1 MAPASRFSSRALTSR
16 VAAAKREEG
25 SAAAVLARAANRLL
39 APVWVRLAARQLRSR
54 IQRART
60 LREQMEVVYGFS
72 YRRLSL
78 GPWQIGPEL
87 AAFLKLVEE
96 LRAETILEIGTGLGG
111 TTVLLTRAAAE
122 DAVVVSVDLPPR
134 PGARALLA
142 AGARGSQQV
151 HCLRADSHAST
162 PETWCRESCTSGK
175 PTFSLSMANPPASV

>member
-1 MAPASRFSSRALTSR
+1 
-16 VAAAKREEG
+16 
-25 SAAAVLARAANRLL
+25 
-39 APVWVRLAARQLRSR
+39 
-54 IQRART
+54 
-60 LREQMEVVYGFS
+60 MEVVYGFS

-78 GPWQIGPEL
+78 GPWQIGAEL

-162 PETWCRESCTSGK
+162 PETWCRESWTSGSRHSLYRWRTHQHRCEARSRALR
-175 PTFSLSMANPPASV
+175 PTGPAGRLERPP